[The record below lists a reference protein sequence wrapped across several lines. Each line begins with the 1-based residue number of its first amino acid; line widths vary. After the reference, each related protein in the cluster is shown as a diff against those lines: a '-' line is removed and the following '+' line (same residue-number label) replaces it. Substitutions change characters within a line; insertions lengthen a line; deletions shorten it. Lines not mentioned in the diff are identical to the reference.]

1 MILSS
6 IRQPGDVVN
15 EVFSENIETLIQIC
29 LEAGDDPS
37 SLIEETKHELQ
48 VKKKINMIV
57 FGEFHSFRKWSLK

>member
-1 MILSS
+1 MIISS

-15 EVFSENIETLIQIC
+15 EVFSENIEILIHMC

-48 VKKKINMIV
+48 VTKKMNMIV
-57 FGEFHSFRKWSLK
+57 FMIKFIVLENGC